1 MSNIVVKAALAL
13 AVASSFALPALA
25 EDVLR
30 IGMTPE
36 PYLPFGQVNAAGEWE
51 GIEADIT
58 NALCERMK
66 VKCEISAMAFDGLL
80 PALKEN
86 KLDVA
91 VGAFSITDE
100 RRQTVD
106 FSASYYTEGTSLVG
120 PKAEEV
126 TVGAA
131 DAPDGSKILD
141 PKAFEGKILG
151 VQASTVQHQ
160 YITKYYPDVEV
171 KAYDTADNSMADL
184 AAGRIDFVL
193 SPDLYLHTFL
203 ATPQGADFDIKAAA
217 PENKV
222 LGEGVGYVVK
232 KGDAATLKKV
242 DEALASIKADGT
254 LDKSIAHWVDGKK

>member
-1 MSNIVVKAALAL
+1 MSNIVIKVALAI
-13 AVASSFALPALA
+13 AFASSTVLPVLA

-30 IGMTPE
+30 VGMTPE

-58 NALCERMK
+58 HVLCERMQ

-86 KLDVA
+86 KLDVV

-100 RRQTVD
+100 RKETVD

-120 PKAEEV
+120 PKAESV
-126 TVGAA
+126 SIGTA
-131 DAPDGSKILD
+131 DAPDGGKILD
-141 PKAFEGKILG
+141 PKALEGKIVG

-160 YITKYYPDVEV
+160 YMTKYYPDIEV

-193 SPDLYLHTFL
+193 SPDLYVHTFL
-203 ATPQGADFDIKAAA
+203 ATPQGADFDVKAAA
-217 PENKV
+217 PNNKV

-232 KGDAATLKKV
+232 KGDAVTLKKV
-242 DEALASIKADGT
+242 DDALASIKADGT
-254 LDKSIAHWVDGKK
+254 LDKSIAKWVDGKK

>member
-1 MSNIVVKAALAL
+1 MSNMVVKAALAV
-13 AVASSFALPALA
+13 AIASSVALPALA
-25 EDVLR
+25 EDVIR

-36 PYLPFGQVNAAGEWE
+36 PYLPYGQVNAAGQWE

-58 NALCERMK
+58 HALCERMK
-66 VKCEISAMAFDGLL
+66 VKCEISGMAFDGLL

-120 PKAEEV
+120 PKSESI
-126 TVGAA
+126 TVGTV
-131 DAPDGSKILD
+131 DAPDGTKILD
-141 PKAFEGKILG
+141 PKAFDGKIVG

-160 YITKYYPDVEV
+160 YMTKYYPKVEI

-184 AAGRIDFVL
+184 AAGRIDLVL

-217 PENKV
+217 PTNKA

-232 KGDAATLKKV
+232 KGDTATLKKV
-242 DEALASIKADGT
+242 DDALASIKADGT
-254 LDKSIAHWVDGKK
+254 LDKSIAHWIDGK

>member
-1 MSNIVVKAALAL
+1 MSNMIVKGALAL
-13 AVASSFALPALA
+13 AVAASFALPALA

-30 IGMTPE
+30 LGMTPE
-36 PYLPFGQVNAAGEWE
+36 PYLPFGQVNAAGQWE

-58 NALCERMK
+58 HALCERMQ

-86 KLDVA
+86 KLDVV

-100 RRQTVD
+100 RRETVD

-120 PKAEEV
+120 PKSEEV
-126 TVGAA
+126 TIGTA
-131 DAPDGSKILD
+131 DAPDGAKIFD
-141 PKAFEGKILG
+141 PKAFEGKIVG

-160 YITKYYPDVEV
+160 YLLKYYPDIEM

-217 PENKV
+217 PVNKV

-242 DEALASIKADGT
+242 DDALASIKADGT
-254 LDKSIAHWVDGKK
+254 LDKSIAHWVDGAK

>member
-1 MSNIVVKAALAL
+1 MSNIAIKTALAL
-13 AVASSFALPALA
+13 AIASSIALPALA
-25 EDVLR
+25 EDVMR

-36 PYLPFGQVNAAGEWE
+36 PYLPYGQVNAAGQWE

-58 NALCERMK
+58 HALCERMQ

-100 RRQTVD
+100 RKQTVD

-120 PKAEEV
+120 PKAESV
-126 TVGAA
+126 TIGTV

-141 PKAFEGKILG
+141 PKVFEGKIVG

-160 YITKYYPDVEV
+160 YLTKYYPGVEV

-217 PENKV
+217 PDNKA

-242 DEALASIKADGT
+242 DDALASIKADGT
-254 LDKSIAHWVDGKK
+254 LAKSIAHWVDGKK

>member
-1 MSNIVVKAALAL
+1 MSKMMKKAALA
-13 AVASSFALPALA
+13 AVVLSALVAPAIA
-25 EDVLR
+25 EDVIR

-58 NALCERMK
+58 KALCERMK

-100 RRQTVD
+100 RKQTVD

-120 PKAEEV
+120 SKAESV
-126 TVGAA
+126 TIGTV
-131 DAPDGSKILD
+131 DAPDGAKILD
-141 PKAFEGKILG
+141 PKAFEGKIIG
-151 VQASTVQHQ
+151 VQASTVQHS
-160 YITKYYPDVEV
+160 YLTKYYPDAEV

-217 PENKV
+217 PDNKV

-242 DEALASIKADGT
+242 DDALASIKADGT
-254 LDKSIAHWVDGKK
+254 LDKSIAHWVDGAK

>member
-1 MSNIVVKAALAL
+1 MSNIVVKAALA
-13 AVASSFALPALA
+13 VAIATSVALPALA
-25 EDVLR
+25 EDVIRL
-30 IGMTPE
+30 GMTPE
-36 PYLPFGQVNAAGEWE
+36 PYLPYGQVNAAGQWE
-51 GIEADIT
+51 GIEADISH
-58 NALCERMK
+58 ALCERMK

-86 KLDVA
+86 KLDVV

-120 PKAEEV
+120 PKSEKV
-126 TVGAA
+126 TVDTV
-131 DAPDGSKILD
+131 DAPDGAKILD
-141 PKAFEGKILG
+141 PKAFDGKVVG

-160 YITKYYPDVEV
+160 YMTKYYPNVEI

-217 PENKV
+217 PANKA

-232 KGDAATLKKV
+232 KGDAVTLKKV
-242 DEALASIKADGT
+242 DDALASIKADGT
-254 LDKSIAHWVDGKK
+254 LDKSIAHWIDGK

>member
-1 MSNIVVKAALAL
+1 MMRKAALAAVVL
-13 AVASSFALPALA
+13 SALAAPAVA
-25 EDVLR
+25 EEVLR

-58 NALCERMK
+58 KVLCERMK
-66 VKCEISAMAFDGLL
+66 VKCEISGMAFDGLL

-100 RRQTVD
+100 RKETVD

-120 PKAEEV
+120 PKAESV
-126 TVGAA
+126 TIGTVDGPEGA
-131 DAPDGSKILD
+131 KILD
-141 PKAFEGKILG
+141 PKAFEGKIIG
-151 VQASTVQHQ
+151 VQASTVQHS
-160 YITKYYPDVEV
+160 YLTKYYPDAEV

-193 SPDLYLHTFL
+193 SPDLYLQTFL
-203 ATPQGADFDIKAAA
+203 ATPQGAEFDIKAAA
-217 PENKV
+217 PDNKI

-242 DEALASIKADGT
+242 DDALASIKADGT
-254 LDKSIAHWVDGKK
+254 LDKSIAHWVKGEK

>member
-1 MSNIVVKAALAL
+1 MSNMVVKAVL
-13 AVASSFALPALA
+13 AVAIASSVALPALA
-25 EDVLR
+25 DDVIR

-36 PYLPFGQVNAAGEWE
+36 PYLPYGQVNAAGKWE

-120 PKAEEV
+120 PKSESV
-126 TVGAA
+126 TIGTV

-141 PKAFEGKILG
+141 PKAFDGKVIG

-160 YITKYYPDVEV
+160 YMSRYYPKVEI

-217 PENKV
+217 PVNKA

-242 DEALASIKADGT
+242 DDALASIKADGT
-254 LDKSIAHWVDGKK
+254 LDKSIAHWVDGK